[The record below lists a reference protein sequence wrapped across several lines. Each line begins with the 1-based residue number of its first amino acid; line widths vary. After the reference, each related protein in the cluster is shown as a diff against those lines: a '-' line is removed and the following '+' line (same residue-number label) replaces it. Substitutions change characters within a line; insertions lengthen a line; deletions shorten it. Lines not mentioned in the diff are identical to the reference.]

1 VSVAVVGNLSVD
13 RVADGPPRAGG
24 PVYYAALAATRLD
37 ADVRIATRC
46 AVADVSVVLG
56 PLDRTGI
63 PVAWQPSDATT
74 AFSFHYDGERRTMH
88 VDAVGHAWL
97 PGDVTGWVAHTLDGA
112 DWVHVGALLRSD
124 FPAVTLEALAQG
136 RRLLVDAQGLVRRA
150 QCGPLV
156 RDGDLD
162 RGCLASIQALKLS
175 ENEASMLVGGTD
187 AASLR
192 TLGVPEVI
200 LTLGSAGSVVVTRDA
215 VKRVNVEPVAV
226 SDPTGAGDTYA
237 IGYAVARAAGAE
249 PVAAARRASALVADV
264 LAARG

>member
-1 VSVAVVGNLSVD
+1 
-13 RVADGPPRAGG
+13 
-24 PVYYAALAATRLD
+24 
-37 ADVRIATRC
+37 
-46 AVADVSVVLG
+46 
-56 PLDRTGI
+56 
-63 PVAWQPSDATT
+63 
-74 AFSFHYDGERRTMH
+74 
-88 VDAVGHAWL
+88 
-97 PGDVTGWVAHTLDGA
+97 
-112 DWVHVGALLRSD
+112 
-124 FPAVTLEALAQG
+124 
-136 RRLLVDAQGLVRRA
+136 
-150 QCGPLV
+150 
-156 RDGDLD
+156 
-162 RGCLASIQALKLS
+162 
-175 ENEASMLVGGTD
+175 MLIGGTD